1 MAGICLKRIR
11 IMNKREISEIK
22 KQFKKDNN
30 AITRIC
36 GCYVDG
42 EKNKKTEL
50 KEAFLSLSEEE
61 MFKYFEIFRKS
72 LSGTI
77 GKNLMNMEF
86 PLEQETEGG
95 TQHFL
100 MKLRESKLTDD
111 ALVESFYD
119 KIIENYDYPENYY
132 IILIHGVYDI
142 PGKSSDGAEM
152 FDASDEIYE
161 HIMCCICPVKLSKA
175 GLCYNAEA
183 NSIQDRIRDWIVELP
198 DVAFL
203 FPQFNDRSTD
213 IHGVL
218 YYSKNAN
225 ELRDIFIDE
234 LLGCTA
240 PLSAGGQRD
249 SFNALV
255 EDTLG
260 DDCRYDTVLSI
271 HEKLNDLIESQKD
284 EPEPVV
290 LTKSEVKR
298 LFEECGVE
306 DEKLQSFDE
315 QYEITAG
322 EKSSL
327 VASNITNTKRFEIKT
342 PDVVVHVDP
351 ERVDLVEILLM
362 TNFMTIQ
369 ILRQRRHLM
378 ENNRKLLFFDI
389 DKTLLTPY
397 PWTVPD
403 SAKQALKEAR
413 YNGHLLF
420 INSGRTYTMIPEI
433 IKEMGFD
440 GYVCGCGSQI
450 YMNEEL
456 LFSSSIPNPLC
467 RKTTELLRECRIPA
481 FFERPDKILY
491 DSNSCAVPETVQKL
505 KAEVIVE
512 DLALYPPE
520 TYNHFTFDKFLAFPS
535 ADSDMETFR
544 KFADEHFLCFI
555 HEDKAWE
562 LTQKNLSKATG
573 IRFLADRLGVPVK
586 DTYAFGDSTND
597 LLMLQFAGN
606 SIAMG
611 NSDPLILPHC
621 TYQTTNI
628 EDNGIANALKHFHL
642 I

>member
-1 MAGICLKRIR
+1 
-11 IMNKREISEIK
+11 MNKKEISEIK
-22 KQFKKDNN
+22 KQFTPENCS
-30 AITRIC
+30 ITRIC

-61 MFKYFEIFRKS
+61 MFKYFDIFRKS

-77 GKNLMNMEF
+77 GKNLMN
-86 PLEQETEGG
+86 
-95 TQHFL
+95 
-100 MKLRESKLTDD
+100 
-111 ALVESFYD
+111 ESFYD

-142 PGKSSDGAEM
+142 PGKSSDGSEM

-175 GLCYNAEA
+175 GLCYNAET

-218 YYSKNAN
+218 YYSKNVN

-234 LLGCTA
+234 LLGCNA

-260 DDCRYDTVLSI
+260 EDCSYDTVLNI
-271 HEKLNDLIESQKD
+271 HEKLNDLIEAQKD

-327 VASNITNTKRFEIKT
+327 VASNITNTRRFEIKT

-351 ERVDLVEILLM
+351 ERADLVETRVIDGRKCLV
-362 TNFMTIQ
+362 IP
-369 ILRQRRHLM
+369 M
-378 ENNRKLLFFDI
+378 EGEVELNGIRVH
-389 DKTLLTPY
+389 TGSE
-397 PWTVPD
+397 D
-403 SAKQALKEAR
+403 S
-413 YNGHLLF
+413 
-420 INSGRTYTMIPEI
+420 S
-433 IKEMGFD
+433 
-440 GYVCGCGSQI
+440 
-450 YMNEEL
+450 NEE
-456 LFSSSIPNPLC
+456 FSEKFS
-467 RKTTELLRECRIPA
+467 ED
-481 FFERPDKILY
+481 F
-491 DSNSCAVPETVQKL
+491 SNGSHI
-505 KAEVIVE
+505 KANDE
-512 DLALYPPE
+512 
-520 TYNHFTFDKFLAFPS
+520 F
-535 ADSDMETFR
+535 SDTIEE
-544 KFADEHFLCFI
+544 A
-555 HEDKAWE
+555 
-562 LTQKNLSKATG
+562 
-573 IRFLADRLGVPVK
+573 
-586 DTYAFGDSTND
+586 
-597 LLMLQFAGN
+597 
-606 SIAMG
+606 
-611 NSDPLILPHC
+611 SDA
-621 TYQTTNI
+621 
-628 EDNGIANALKHFHL
+628 E
-642 I
+642 